1 MGPWRRNAAAL
12 IVAALGTLGG
22 SAASAQSCAPT
33 AHRVGDG
40 ETIFTIAEAKYGDP
54 EKWTLI
60 YYANEVALTASV
72 FQVKPGDMLIIPCEA
87 ATQAADATPL
97 QTDVANAEL
106 KLLTGS
112 NYEPF
117 TDLDWPG
124 QGMLTELV
132 NAAMEETPDPVSY
145 SITWENDWGK
155 HFPELNAKT
164 FDMGFPWYKPPC
176 DQMPDSE
183 RCVNYH
189 FSDPLAEVLMLLFVK
204 DGSDFTF
211 ERDEDIFGKT
221 ICRPDGFLSFDLD
234 TPERQW
240 LSTGKVTLVRGDD
253 EPACFRKLQ
262 NGDVDAVSLNVFLGA
277 QVIKEMGL
285 QGQVVPLDRPV
296 SSLGMH
302 MIISKRHWR
311 GTTFL
316 YRFNAG
322 LAKLKES
329 DRYNEIVSKHLGIFW
344 DRMNVN

>member
-1 MGPWRRNAAAL
+1 MSDWRRLAAAGM
-12 IVAALGTLGG
+12 VAALGMLTGG
-22 SAASAQSCAPT
+22 AALAQCAPS
-33 AHRVGDG
+33 AHKVSAG

-87 ATQAADATPL
+87 TSASADATPL

-132 NAAMEETPDPVSY
+132 NAAMEATPDPVTY

-155 HFPELNAKT
+155 HFPELDDKT
-164 FDMGFPWYKPPC
+164 FDMGFPWYKPDC
-176 DQMPDSE
+176 DAQPDSD

-211 ERDEDIFGKT
+211 ETDEDIFGKKL
-221 ICRPDGFLSFDLD
+221 CRPDGFLSFDLD

-240 LSTGKVTLVRGDD
+240 LTTGKVELVRADD
-253 EPACFRKLQ
+253 EPACFNMLMA
-262 NGDVDAVSLNVFLGA
+262 GEVDAVSLNVFLGA

-344 DRMNVN
+344 DRMNAE

>member
-1 MGPWRRNAAAL
+1 MAAAG
-12 IVAALGTLGG
+12 IVAALGSLTGG
-22 SAASAQSCAPT
+22 AALAQDCAPT
-33 AHRVGDG
+33 AHRVGAG
-40 ETIFTIAEAKYGDP
+40 ETIFTIAEARYGDP

-87 ATQAADATPL
+87 TTVTADATPL
-97 QTDVANAEL
+97 QTDVENAEL

-117 TDLDWPG
+117 TDLGWPG

-132 NAAMEETPDPVSY
+132 NAAMETTPDPVTY

-155 HFPELNAKT
+155 HFPALNDKT
-164 FDMGFPWYKPPC
+164 FDMGFPWYQPDC
-176 DQMPDSE
+176 DSQRDSE

-211 ERDEDIFGKT
+211 ERDEDIFGKK

-240 LSTGKVTLVRGDD
+240 LTTGKVELVRADD
-253 EPACFRKLQ
+253 EPACFNKLLD
-262 NGDVDAVSLNVFLGA
+262 GEVDAVSLNVFLGA
-277 QVIKEMGL
+277 QVTKEMGL

-329 DRYNEIVSKHLGIFW
+329 DRYNEIVSKHLGVFW
-344 DRMNVN
+344 DRMQADG